1 MQRLVDRPLGLA
13 MAFSAYIRTSPV
25 SREVHLRSAMASL
38 SSADPADSQTT
49 AVAATTAD
57 IDPAS
62 AMPASDAGDPGPEQT
77 QTDGEAAPP
86 PAPTPRPSRVR
97 AVSPRALSEIKNG
110 HELVWGVLCALL
122 GPSLPDLPLTLIL
135 THACAG
141 HKGIYEQADG
151 ELHGDIN
158 PNSIVLLDHPGA
170 ARPWDQPARTA
181 GAMIY
186 WEPPISI
193 QTARKMGE
201 VRDRPCPPPQTRE
214 RTLPPYAFGYRWYH

>member
-1 MQRLVDRPLGLA
+1 
-13 MAFSAYIRTSPV
+13 
-25 SREVHLRSAMASL
+25 MASP

-49 AVAATTAD
+49 PAATTAD
-57 IDPAS
+57 PVP
-62 AMPASDAGDPGPEQT
+62 AMPASDAGGPGPEQT
-77 QTDGEAAPP
+77 QTNGEAAPP
-86 PAPTPRPSRVR
+86 PPPTTRPSRVR
-97 AVSPRALSEIKNG
+97 DVSPRALSEIKNG
-110 HELVWGVLCALL
+110 HELIWGVLCALL
-122 GPSLPDLPLTLIL
+122 G
-135 THACAG
+135 
-141 HKGIYEQADG
+141 HKGIYEQAAG

-214 RTLPPYAFGYRWYH
+214 RALPPYAFGYRWYH